1 MKTGDSAHHD
11 EVRCANRRLFAHRRT
26 AFTLVELLVVIAI
39 IGILVGLLLPAIQ
52 AAREAARRS
61 DCANRLRQIVIA
73 AHNYESA
80 NTVVPPHGD
89 VYLYTP
95 QGGSARVAGALSS
108 QALLL
113 RYMENQD
120 VADLVDITNHWRDG
134 EQNRIARFTPLPFL
148 LCPSNNKPV
157 EWSYT
162 YVGSD
167 RTDTERGINLRC
179 HYVGSM
185 GARPGPGRNN
195 CPGTTP
201 ADSWCASNPFSSGGR
216 GSGPAALMYPETTYC
231 QYGCGP
237 RGNTTG
243 GGSGGSAING
253 VIFPLSKLSL
263 GGITDGTSHT
273 IMYGEMSWD
282 CATQG
287 AWIIG
292 SSSKNGTNFESSSH
306 GWNFNAKVIRWGINE
321 KKSNEPEREQ
331 GDDIPGVQYV
341 PMVEE
346 SLGSMHPNGT
356 HISMSD
362 ASVGFVRDD
371 IDVTMLRA
379 MASRKSEDMYDPP
392 F

>member
-1 MKTGDSAHHD
+1 MHTHQLQNGTTDTCDAWLPRRGRSAKS
-11 EVRCANRRLFAHRRT
+11 

-39 IGILVGLLLPAIQ
+39 IGILVALLLPAIQ
-52 AAREAARRS
+52 AAREAARRT
-61 DCANRLRQIVIA
+61 DCINRLRQIVIA

-80 NTVVPPHGD
+80 NKTLPPHGD

-95 QGGSARVAGALSS
+95 PGGSPRVAGALSS

-120 VADLVDITNHWRDG
+120 VVDLVDTTQHWRDG
-134 EQNRIARFTPLPFL
+134 AQNLLARFTPLPFFR
-148 LCPSNNKPV
+148 CPSNNKPA
-157 EWSYT
+157 EWSYS

-167 RTDTERGINLRC
+167 RTDTERNINLRC
-179 HYVGSM
+179 HYVGNM
-185 GARPGPGRNN
+185 GARPGPGRSS

-201 ADSWCASNPFSSGGR
+201 ADPWCAAATGGGR
-216 GSGPAALMYPETTYC
+216 GGPAGLVWPETTYC

-253 VIFPLSKLSL
+253 VIYPLSKLGL
-263 GGITDGTSHT
+263 AGITDGTSHT

-292 SSSKNGTNFESSSH
+292 SSSKNGTDFESSSY
-306 GWNFNAKVIRWGINE
+306 GWNYNAKNIRWGINE
-321 KKSNEPEREQ
+321 RKSNEPERDQ
-331 GDDIPGVQYV
+331 GDDIAGVQYV
-341 PMVEE
+341 PVTEE

-356 HISMSD
+356 HLSMSD
-362 ASVGFVRDD
+362 GSAGFVRDD
-371 IDVTMLRA
+371 IDLPTLRA
-379 MASRKSEDMYDPP
+379 MASRKSEDSYNSP